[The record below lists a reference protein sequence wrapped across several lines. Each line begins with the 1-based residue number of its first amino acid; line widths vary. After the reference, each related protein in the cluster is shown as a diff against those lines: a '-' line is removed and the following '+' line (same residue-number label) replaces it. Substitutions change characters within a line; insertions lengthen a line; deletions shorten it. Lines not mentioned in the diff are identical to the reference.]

1 MGKGGAEMGNTTT
14 YRRPS
19 VSIGMGLDG
28 ADYSYLTKETP
39 DGGFFVTFNVPFKK
53 QDVFNELLS
62 DDCMLGSDGEGVD
75 ITTTVLKP
83 GRDPTKVVRQ
93 RVPQYSLGMPAAVS
107 ACPPQHHTR
116 SLPRRPRA
124 TL

>member
-1 MGKGGAEMGNTTT
+1 MGKGGAEIGNTTT

-75 ITTTVLKP
+75 IQTTVLKP

-93 RVPQYSLGMPAAVS
+93 RVTPYF
-107 ACPPQHHTR
+107 R
-116 SLPRRPRA
+116 SP
-124 TL
+124 

>member
-1 MGKGGAEMGNTTT
+1 MGKGGAEIGNTTT

-53 QDVFNELLS
+53 VDVFNELLN

-75 ITTTVLKP
+75 IRTTVLKS
-83 GRDPTKVVRQ
+83 GRDPTKVVRMKLLLH
-93 RVPQYSLGMPAAVS
+93 PLCPSLS
-107 ACPPQHHTR
+107 HR
-116 SLPRRPRA
+116 SDALARRPSA
-124 TL
+124 SPAPPSD

>member
-1 MGKGGAEMGNTTT
+1 MGKGGAELGHTTT

-75 ITTTVLKP
+75 IRTTVLKP
-83 GRDPTKVVRQ
+83 GRDPTKVVR
-93 RVPQYSLGMPAAVS
+93 VPRWRRNCFFAPYAHHPRIAPTPTPAL
-107 ACPPQHHTR
+107 R
-116 SLPRRPRA
+116 LPRA
-124 TL
+124 TI